1 MKKIIVWALSA
12 LFMTSGLAA
21 AQGVLNS
28 NQSVEIKGSIW
39 KVWDAVKD
47 FDGVVNWHP
56 AFSESVIISGAN
68 EEVGAVR
75 TLTLKDGPSFDEEL
89 TSYEVLDRKFS
100 YRVIDPAP
108 LPVSSYAST
117 FQVLE
122 GRRGF
127 TLIQWR
133 GSYRN
138 NSEGKMKD
146 EEVIALIDGLY
157 RAGLDNLRSM
167 LESQ

>member
-1 MKKIIVWALSA
+1 MKKIVVWALSA
-12 LFMTSGLAA
+12 LFLTSGLAA
-21 AQGVLNS
+21 AQGMLNS
-28 NQSVEIKGSIW
+28 SQSVEIKGSIW
-39 KVWDAVKD
+39 RVWEAVKD
-47 FDGVVNWHP
+47 FDGLVNWHP

-108 LPVSSYAST
+108 LPISSYAST

-127 TLIQWR
+127 TLVQWR
-133 GSYRN
+133 GAYRN

-167 LESQ
+167 IESQ